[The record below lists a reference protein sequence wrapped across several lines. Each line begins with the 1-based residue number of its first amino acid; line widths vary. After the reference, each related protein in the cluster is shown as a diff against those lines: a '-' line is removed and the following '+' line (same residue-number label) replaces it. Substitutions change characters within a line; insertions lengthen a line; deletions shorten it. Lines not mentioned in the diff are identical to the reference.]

1 MTGHPCLL
9 PACCLSLSTTDILG
23 RMGCL
28 CCSSGSYLCSAWQ
41 SSVGSDS
48 LTKTFQYSASL
59 HSGSTS
65 LSALK
70 IRWSQ
75 ALLKLWPVW
84 RRETSHLELSSWL
97 VLHRGKTS
105 DAGWRAWGTE
115 TGQQSVV
122 RWDQSRWTEH
132 STARSSWGENEAKW
146 PWGTS
151 QHHEKCNRSSLTE
164 HFLKVHSFVLSFGTP
179 SFPFPGILVKEVSKN
194 NCKFLICLWL
204 REVKTENVSHSVV
217 SDSLQPHWL

>member
-9 PACCLSLSTTDILG
+9 PACCLSLSTTDISG

-41 SSVGSDS
+41 SSVSSDS

-70 IRWSQ
+70 ICWSQ

-164 HFLKVHSFVLSFGTP
+164 HFLKVHSLVSLLWNPLIPLPWNSGQRGVQKQLQVFDTP
-179 SFPFPGILVKEVSKN
+179 LIERSKN
-194 NCKFLICLWL
+194 WKC
-204 REVKTENVSHSVV
+204 
-217 SDSLQPHWL
+217 

>member
-84 RRETSHLELSSWL
+84 RRETSHLELSSRL

-194 NCKFLICLWL
+194 NCKFLIRLWL

>member
-194 NCKFLICLWL
+194 NCKFLIRLWL